1 MLNIRGEKIFTQT
14 ELMDNLV
21 AYIDDAVA
29 ENVRELYINT
39 IAAGIGGVI
48 NESEHYVQG
57 YLKKALRLE
66 R

>member
-14 ELMDNLV
+14 ELLENLIEFLNRCVGDEDRETVVGIIYPYV
-21 AYIDDAVA
+21 AAM
-29 ENVRELYINT
+29 
-39 IAAGIGGVI
+39 IG
-48 NESEHYVQG
+48 ETEHYVQG

>member
-14 ELMDNLV
+14 ELMDNLA
-21 AYIDDAVA
+21 AYIDDSVGGQDQFDHIDHISGYVA
-29 ENVRELYINT
+29 GMI
-39 IAAGIGGVI
+39 I
-48 NESEHYVQG
+48 ESEHYVQG

>member
-14 ELMDNLV
+14 ELMDNL
-21 AYIDDAVA
+21 ASYIDDNIGSNDHEEHAYMVSGYVA
-29 ENVRELYINT
+29 
-39 IAAGIGGVI
+39 GMI

-57 YLKKALRLE
+57 YLRKALRLE